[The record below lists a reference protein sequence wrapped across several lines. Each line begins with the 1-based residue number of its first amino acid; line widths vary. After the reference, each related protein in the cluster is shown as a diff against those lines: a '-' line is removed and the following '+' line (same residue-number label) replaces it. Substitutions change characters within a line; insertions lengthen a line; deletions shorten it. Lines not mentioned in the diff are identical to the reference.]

1 LLKFLC
7 RNTGSI
13 MELDQRTVQLIA
25 EIKQCKS
32 VIVGQ
37 EQFIAEQKKLMERNR
52 IIYENKEK
60 ELMASKKYSAELA
73 KEKAK
78 LQVRLDLM
86 SRHIEPKD
94 AAIREKSI
102 ELEQVR
108 ASSLQYLFP

>member
-1 LLKFLC
+1 
-7 RNTGSI
+7 
-13 MELDQRTVQLIA
+13 MELEQRIEQLLA

-32 VIVGQ
+32 VIDGQ

-73 KEKAK
+73 KEKAN

-94 AAIREKSI
+94 AAIREKGV

-108 ASSLQYLFP
+108 HNSLMNCP